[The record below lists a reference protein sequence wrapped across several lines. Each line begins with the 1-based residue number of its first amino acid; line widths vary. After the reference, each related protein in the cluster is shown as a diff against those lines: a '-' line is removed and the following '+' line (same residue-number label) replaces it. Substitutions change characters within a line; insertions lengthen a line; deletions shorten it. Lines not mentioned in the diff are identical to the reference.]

1 MTIDTLEHALQE
13 LPGGQSLPTANHI
26 KRLAGLIDGEQPL
39 QPFLEQLVPQL
50 AEIFSAVAGVAWL
63 KAHAAGDAI
72 FGVPYQ
78 MDRVIQSPLDQKK
91 HEKLVQLAWQ
101 QRQPMMAEPQVGPS
115 RKTSTA
121 GNSTAK
127 STSPTNPTS
136 HALLFGPVMHFGE
149 PVALIELVLPSLESP
164 LPPEQ
169 KKLFLRSIQLIGE
182 RVHGGLKQRMSL
194 PAATITQAV
203 DQLHALGEE
212 IGGFQQ
218 QIRRTIE
225 ARIQQ
230 FHGWTFGSLEENQ
243 RFAKMVHQLLDN
255 HGLRVECPE
264 CGHASI
270 LRCLRAGNA
279 KHGVFVF
286 DHYLDSGRTFHGGP
300 TTVPLLR
307 VANKPLRRT

>member
-1 MTIDTLEHALQE
+1 MSTDTLEHALQE
-13 LPGGQSLPTANHI
+13 LPGGQALPTATHV

-50 AEIFSAVAGVAWL
+50 AEMYSAVAGVAWL
-63 KAHAAGDAI
+63 KAHSAGDAI
-72 FGVPYQ
+72 FGVPFQ
-78 MDRVIQSPLDQKK
+78 MDRIIQSPLDQKK

-101 QRQPMMAEPQVGPS
+101 QRQPMMAEPHLAQSKKSG
-115 RKTSTA
+115 
-121 GNSTAK
+121 TAK
-127 STSPTNPTS
+127 STSPANPTR
-136 HALLFGPVMHFGE
+136 HALLFGPVMHLGE
-149 PVALIELVLPSLESP
+149 PVALIELVLPAQDEPLSP
-164 LPPEQ
+164 DQ
-169 KKLFLRSIQLIGE
+169 KKLFLRSIQLVGE

-194 PAATITQAV
+194 PAATIAQAV
-203 DQLHALGEE
+203 DQVRLLSEE
-212 IGGFQQ
+212 ISGLQQ

-230 FHGWTFGSLEENQ
+230 FHGWAFGSLEENQ
-243 RFAKMVHQLLDN
+243 RFAKMLHQLLEN

-286 DHYLDSGRTFHGGP
+286 DHYLDTGRTFHGGP

-307 VANKPLRRT
+307 ITNKPVRRT